1 MMTPGDLTHSVQDE
15 EAGERLDRLIAA
27 AFADLS
33 RSRGKTLI
41 EQGAVTVGAATITD
55 PSHRVKQGVTVAVS
69 LPHAVPTHLEPQLIP
84 LDIRFED
91 ADVLVLN
98 KPAGL
103 VVHPAPGHHDGTLV
117 NALLAHCGDSLSG
130 ISGIR
135 RPGIVHRI
143 DKDTSGLLVVAKNDR
158 AHAGLAKQ
166 FANHSIERSYTA
178 IVWGSPSPAEGVI
191 DGNIGRSPRNR
202 KKMTVLEEMRGKPAR
217 THYMVTQRFGL
228 RASMITCRLE
238 TGRTH
243 QIRVHCT
250 HISHPLIGDPL
261 YGRLTAARLDGLD
274 PISTDFVRQFPRQAL
289 HASVIGFEHPD
300 SGKNIRIESD
310 LPRDIKRL
318 IKNLKV

>member
-1 MMTPGDLTHSVQDE
+1 MTPGDLIHFTHDD

-41 EQGAVTVGAATITD
+41 EQGAVTVDTTTITN
-55 PSHRVKQGVTVAVS
+55 PSYRVKQGVTVTVS
-69 LPHAVPTHLEPQLIP
+69 VPHATPTHLEPQAIP
-84 LDIRFED
+84 LDIRYED
-91 ADVLVLN
+91 ADVLVLD

-103 VVHPAPGHHDGTLV
+103 VVHPAPGHYDGTLV

-143 DKDTSGLLVVAKNDR
+143 DKDTSGLLVVAKNDT

-166 FANHSIERSYTA
+166 FANHTIDRTYTA
-178 IVWGSPSPAEGVI
+178 VVWGSPTPAEGII

-202 KKMTVLEEMRGKPAR
+202 KKMAVQEERRGKAAR
-217 THYMVTQRFGL
+217 THYKVTQRLGL
-228 RASMITCRLE
+228 RASLITCRLE

-250 HISHPLIGDPL
+250 YIGHPLIGDPL
-261 YGRLTAARLDGLD
+261 YGRLSAARLDGLD
-274 PISTDFVRQFPRQAL
+274 PDSASFIRQFPRQAL
-289 HASVIGFEHPD
+289 HASVIGFVHP
-300 SGKNIRIESD
+300 KNGNSIRVESN
-310 LPRDIKRL
+310 LPIDINKL
-318 IKNLKV
+318 IGNLKG